1 MRAATAD
8 LRSVAAMAGCNPLP
22 SADNE
27 YITLDATRRL
37 LHISKRRC
45 AALLQSGS
53 IPCTVSG
60 KKTRQYHIRR
70 SDVDNIGELPAYS
83 KPDKAPFPTGLREWL
98 NRQWQ
103 DLPDILTPKDV
114 EEITG
119 YSQSAVC
126 GWLLSGKLKYV
137 MVNGTQTVALV
148 WLIDFM
154 CGEGMKIRRKSD
166 KHTEIMESFLVNNL

>member
-1 MRAATAD
+1 MYR
-8 LRSVAAMAGCNPLP
+8 
-22 SADNE
+22 
-27 YITLDATRRL
+27 
-37 LHISKRRC
+37 
-45 AALLQSGS
+45 
-53 IPCTVSG
+53 
-60 KKTRQYHIRR
+60 IRR
-70 SDVDNIGELPAYS
+70 SDVDNIGELPAYFKS
-83 KPDKAPFPTGLREWL
+83 DKAPFPTGLREWL

-114 EEITG
+114 EQITG